1 MANNDTTLNPSTTS
15 SLQYLIAP
23 MVQESL
29 FVASETSIM
38 RGLVRNYPVPMNS
51 GKVLQVPIYGT
62 QSAAD
67 VNEAT
72 DLDNTAITNT
82 KKDITLKEI
91 GIMTTVTDFA
101 RNVSESNVIA
111 DLGRLFGEAISKKI
125 DQDLTT
131 LFSGFSTSYGSA
143 QDEITVEMLF
153 KAYAQL
159 KANAVPGPYYGVFS
173 PKAIYNVKKTLTNSF
188 VNPYGSDVANQAMR
202 EGYIGRIAGIDIFE
216 TSNVVQESATNA
228 VNAVFSRD
236 ALGLAVMQ
244 DIRIATQRDESLR
257 ADEVVATAVYGV
269 SELHDSYGIKILG
282 DNQIN

>member
-1 MANNDTTLNPSTTS
+1 MAANDPTLNPSTTS

-125 DQDLTT
+125 DQDLTA
-131 LFSGFSTSYGSA
+131 LFSGFSTGYGSA

-159 KANAVPGPYYGVFS
+159 KASAVPGPYYGVFS

-216 TSNVVQESATNA
+216 TSNVVQESAGNA

-269 SELHDSYGIKILG
+269 SELHDTYGIKLLG

>member
-1 MANNDTTLNPSTTS
+1 MAANDPTLNPSTTS

-125 DQDLTT
+125 DQDLTA
-131 LFSGFSTSYGSA
+131 LFSGFSTGYGSA

-159 KANAVPGPYYGVFS
+159 KASAVPGPYYGVFS
-173 PKAIYNVKKTLTNSF
+173 PKAIYNVKKSLTNSF

-216 TSNVVQESATNA
+216 TSNVVQESAGNA

-269 SELHDSYGIKILG
+269 SELHDTYGIKLLG

>member
-1 MANNDTTLNPSTTS
+1 
-15 SLQYLIAP
+15 
-23 MVQESL
+23 
-29 FVASETSIM
+29 
-38 RGLVRNYPVPMNS
+38 
-51 GKVLQVPIYGT
+51 
-62 QSAAD
+62 
-67 VNEAT
+67 
-72 DLDNTAITNT
+72 
-82 KKDITLKEI
+82 
-91 GIMTTVTDFA
+91 
-101 RNVSESNVIA
+101 
-111 DLGRLFGEAISKKI
+111 
-125 DQDLTT
+125 
-131 LFSGFSTSYGSA
+131 
-143 QDEITVEMLF
+143 MLF

-236 ALGLAVMQ
+236 ALGVAVMQ

-257 ADEVVATAVYGV
+257 ADEVVATAMYGV
-269 SELHDSYGIKILG
+269 SELHDTYGIKLLG